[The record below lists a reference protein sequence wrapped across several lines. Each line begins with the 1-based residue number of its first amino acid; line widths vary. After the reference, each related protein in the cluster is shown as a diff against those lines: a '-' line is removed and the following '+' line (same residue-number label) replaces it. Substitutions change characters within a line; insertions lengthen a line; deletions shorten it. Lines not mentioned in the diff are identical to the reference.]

1 MRLSLLL
8 EYNFFRIYSQHLILY
23 SPQSNINYN
32 SVSEKSSLS
41 YSTKHIY
48 VIEVIEFILEQ
59 LATGNKTKKK
69 IMSEYR
75 IPRTTIYRWL
85 NKYGKSKKD
94 DKEK

>member
-75 IPRTTIYRWL
+75 IPRTIIYRWL